1 MMTAGFDDGY
11 DDDDDDADD
20 DNNDDDDDVNVHIY
34 KNMLSTLHFTLMST
48 EKAVNGKLSLLV

>member
-11 DDDDDDADD
+11 DDDDDADD
-20 DNNDDDDDVNVHIY
+20 DNNDDDDVNVHIY

-48 EKAVNGKLSLLV
+48 EKAVNGKLGLLV